1 LVENN
6 LMTTRKPVLCSA
18 ACLLLCCTTI
28 AATPILAQQVATT
41 PAQAQYDPDDLEFA
55 ERLLM
60 PNVPVTLMRLED
72 VADVNNDL
80 FNMPVID
87 SAGYR
92 VGHFR
97 RVETKV
103 PGDVVAVITL
113 TASPPTL
120 WPPNLSRRT
129 IAVLTD
135 HVRYEPGTRF
145 IIADLTTDE
154 LHLIPSEFPAG

>member
-1 LVENN
+1 
-6 LMTTRKPVLCSA
+6 MTTRKPILCSA

-28 AATPILAQQVATT
+28 AATPLLAQQVATT
-41 PAQAQYDPDDLEFA
+41 SAQAQFEEGDLAFHD
-55 ERLLM
+55 RLLM

-72 VADVNNDL
+72 VADANDEL

-87 SAGYR
+87 AAGYT

-97 RVETKV
+97 RVQTKT

-113 TASPPTL
+113 DPAFRSIASL
-120 WPPNLSRRT
+120 NSWRRT

-135 HVRYEPGTRF
+135 HVRFEPGTRL

-154 LHLIPSEFPAG
+154 LIETPSEFPSG

>member
-1 LVENN
+1 
-6 LMTTRKPVLCSA
+6 MTTRKPFLGRAS
-18 ACLLLCCTTI
+18 CLFLCC
-28 AATPILAQQVATT
+28 AAIFVTPALAQQVATT
-41 PAQAQYDPDDLEFA
+41 SAQAQYDQDNLDFA
-55 ERLLM
+55 DRLLM
-60 PNVPVTLMRLED
+60 PNVPPTLMRLED
-72 VADVNNDL
+72 VAEVNGEL

-87 SAGYR
+87 AAGYR

-97 RVETKV
+97 RIETKD

-120 WPPNLSRRT
+120 APPNLSRRT

-135 HVRYEPGTRF
+135 HVRYEPGTRL

-154 LHLIPSEFPAG
+154 LHLTPSEFPTG